1 MRALLRNIGNEA
13 GSHLG
18 SWRRNTSGHTDELLQ
33 ERGRCLGLA
42 KELPRKWGNEAI
54 FLTALW
60 RARHIPSCSSQGGA
74 GRGAG
79 AVFSGRGDDHTTFF
93 SWQSTRNADYTTSG
107 WINVRFPSR

>member
-18 SWRRNTSGHTDELLQ
+18 SWHRNASGHTDELLQ

-42 KELPRKWGNEAI
+42 KELPRKWGNEAV

-60 RARHIPSCSSQGGA
+60 PARHIPSCSSWGEGVGVGG
-74 GRGAG
+74 GG
-79 AVFSGRGDDHTTFF
+79 AVFRKRGQPHHFL
-93 SWQSTRNADYTTSG
+93 SRQSTQNADYTTG
-107 WINVRFPSR
+107 G